1 MTDWMR
7 GSMSAMGIAALAVI
21 LAACQTTQSNTANLN
36 TIGAPTQLQAVPNS
50 TVQQGTL
57 PAIGATGAP
66 APGLSGQPV
75 LGGVPTQT
83 AMVNPGMTTPQPLGA
98 STTTIGSS
106 PSIAAPT
113 TAATTPGASPSIVS
127 LNPLAQPVAGGG
139 MSTGPEGTWNVAAGA
154 STCRINLPMTSK
166 TGTSY
171 YRASAPGCSV
181 PQIASITGWQQVGSQ
196 LQLYDDN
203 GNIAAFLAPSS
214 GRYIGTMG
222 GGQAIS
228 MSR

>member
-1 MTDWMR
+1 MKVWMR
-7 GSMSAMGIAALAVI
+7 GSMSVAG
-21 LAACQTTQSNTANLN
+21 LAAMALLVTGCQSTGSNTANLN
-36 TIGAPTQLQAVPNS
+36 TIGAPAQLAPVQSS

-57 PAIGATGAP
+57 PAIGATGTP

-83 AMVNPGMTTPQPLGA
+83 AAISPGMANPGFA
-98 STTTIGSS
+98 
-106 PSIAAPT
+106 
-113 TAATTPGASPSIVS
+113 TPGTLTPNTAGSSIVS
-127 LNPLAQPVAGGG
+127 LDPLAQPAMGAGV
-139 MSTGPEGTWNVAAGA
+139 STGPEGVWNVTSGTA
-154 STCRINLPMTSK
+154 TCRLNLPMTAM

-171 YRASAPGCSV
+171 YRASAPGCAVPALASV
-181 PQIASITGWQQVGSQ
+181 SGWQQVSSQ
-196 LQLYDDN
+196 LQLYDAN
-203 GNIAAFLAPSS
+203 GNIAAFLAPNA

>member
-1 MTDWMR
+1 MMVWKR
-7 GSMSAMGIAALAVI
+7 GTLSAAGIAALALLV
-21 LAACQTTQSNTANLN
+21 AGCASSASNTANLN
-36 TIGAPTQLQAVPNS
+36 VVGTPQQLRPIQNS

-57 PAIGATGAP
+57 PAIGATGTP

-75 LGGVPTQT
+75 LGGMPANTQV
-83 AMVNPGMTTPQPLGA
+83 AAANPN
-98 STTTIGSS
+98 GSF
-106 PSIAAPT
+106 
-113 TAATTPGASPSIVS
+113 VS
-127 LNPLAQPVAGGG
+127 LDPMSAPNAGGFSAGPEGVWTVVAGG
-139 MSTGPEGTWNVAAGA
+139 AQ
-154 STCRINLPMTSK
+154 CQLNLPLTSK

-181 PQIASITGWQQVGSQ
+181 QALASVSGWQQVGSQ

-203 GNIAAFLAPSS
+203 GNIAAFLAPSG

-228 MSR
+228 MQR